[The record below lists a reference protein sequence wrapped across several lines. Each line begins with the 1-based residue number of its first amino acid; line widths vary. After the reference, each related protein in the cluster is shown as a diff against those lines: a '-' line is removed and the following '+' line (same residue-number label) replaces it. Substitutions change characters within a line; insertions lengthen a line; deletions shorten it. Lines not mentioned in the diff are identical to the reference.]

1 MILHAIISVIALYLI
16 AVAVP
21 SMTHISKAGA
31 LFALIVAPFAMILRA
46 VLGPNRRYLVYLFAV
61 AITAISYLF
70 IVPILPPDLT
80 RDR

>member
-1 MILHAIISVIALYLI
+1 LILHVIISVIVLYLI

-21 SMTHISKAGA
+21 SMAHTSKAGA
-31 LFALIVAPFAMILRA
+31 LFALIVVPITMILAA

-61 AITAISYLF
+61 AITAIFFLF

-80 RDR
+80 RAR